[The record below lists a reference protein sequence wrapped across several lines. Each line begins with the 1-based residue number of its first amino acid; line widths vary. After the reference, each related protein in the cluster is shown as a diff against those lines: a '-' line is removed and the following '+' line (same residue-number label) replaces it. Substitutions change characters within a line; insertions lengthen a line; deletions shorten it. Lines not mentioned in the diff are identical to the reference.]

1 MIIILKEGVDI
12 MFRRTIEA
20 IREVFTDEARAKEQ
34 GRNEAHDQWSAWN
47 IRRLDAE
54 KQGKEFNEPPPSS
67 PNSSRK

>member
-1 MIIILKEGVDI
+1 

-54 KQGKEFNEPPPSS
+54 KQRKEFNEPPPSS
-67 PNSSRK
+67 PNSSHK